1 MLTIFHK
8 KHYCEKKSAEVNY
21 ISNFNGQMAT
31 QDIDIG
37 VVTAS

>member
-21 ISNFNGQMAT
+21 ISNFNVQMAT
-31 QDIDIG
+31 QTVDIR
-37 VVTAS
+37 VVIAS

>member
-8 KHYCEKKSAEVNY
+8 KHFCEKNPMEVCY
-21 ISNFNGQMAT
+21 VSNFNGQMAT
-31 QDIDIG
+31 QDIKMG

>member
-1 MLTIFHK
+1 MLTIIHK
-8 KHYCEKKSAEVNY
+8 KHFCEKNSAEVNY

-37 VVTAS
+37 VVIAS